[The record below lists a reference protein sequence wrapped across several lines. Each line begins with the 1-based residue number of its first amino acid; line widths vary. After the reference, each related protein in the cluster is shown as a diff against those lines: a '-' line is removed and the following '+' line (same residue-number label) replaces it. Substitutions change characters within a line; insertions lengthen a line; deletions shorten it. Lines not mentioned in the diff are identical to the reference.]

1 MAIVFENL
9 PLKGLRKTHLW
20 QLLTYI
26 EAREEEG
33 WYSGNREQFE
43 KRHQEIKK
51 WINDAV
57 DYAYSEG
64 VTLPK

>member
-1 MAIVFENL
+1 MAIVLESL

-43 KRHQEIKK
+43 KRHQDLKR
-51 WINDAV
+51 WIV
-57 DYAYSEG
+57 
-64 VTLPK
+64 LL